1 MKVRTC
7 VDEQEKLKKA
17 VPRDASPPTAP
28 TESVL
33 IRAKKYSHKG
43 RDVEICNILG
53 DFRSANMGK
62 DVKMAMCGMLA
73 ELMVNIYPRIY
84 RQNMI
89 HENGRPV
96 LYVTLKKV
104 LYGFLRLAFLF
115 YERLVADMRGKGF
128 EINPYSPCGANKM
141 IGDNKLLV

>member
-1 MKVRTC
+1 
-7 VDEQEKLKKA
+7 
-17 VPRDASPPTAP
+17 
-28 TESVL
+28 
-33 IRAKKYSHKG
+33 
-43 RDVEICNILG
+43 
-53 DFRSANMGK
+53 
-62 DVKMAMCGMLA
+62 
-73 ELMVNIYPRIY
+73 MVNISPRIY

-115 YERLVADMRGKGF
+115 YERLVAYMRGKGF